1 VERICD
7 GKSGGT
13 EILRTEGL
21 VKGYRGRSV
30 QTGAD
35 LAIEPGEIPG
45 LVGAAI
51 SPRGEIPGLARG
63 LAAAGTA
70 VLHATHQLTELE
82 KLDTRIAVPP
92 SGSRR
97 PGRSP
102 G

>member
-13 EILRTEGL
+13 EILRTGGL
-21 VKGYRGRSV
+21 LKGYRGRSV
-30 QTGAD
+30 PTGAD
-35 LAIEPGEIPG
+35 LAIEPGE
-45 LVGAAI
+45 V
-51 SPRGEIPGLARG
+51 PGLARG

-92 SGSRR
+92 SGPRR
-97 PGRSP
+97 PGRPP